1 MTRPRRPIR
10 SAGLATA
17 LLLLSPLPA
26 AAGDDPAQP
35 AGSAPA
41 FRGGGSFVETF
52 TSLGD
57 RRWYVSDGWVNGD
70 HQRCTWSRQRV
81 QIPTTGGLTLTLSDS
96 PYKDRAFSC
105 AEIQTNERYG
115 YGTYEVRM
123 RAGAASGLVSAF
135 FTFNGPENGDRRT
148 NDEIDFEFLG
158 KDTKGVQLN
167 YFTGGTGQ
175 HETIENLGFDAS
187 TTMADYALEWLP
199 DRIRWSVNGR
209 LLREVR
215 GLPDKPIP
223 SHPGKIMLTI
233 WMGQGEDF
241 VSWLGPAS
249 YPGRPI
255 TATFERVAFT
265 KLGDPCGFTGSMVC
279 R

>member
-1 MTRPRRPIR
+1 MTRPPRPIR
-10 SAGLATA
+10 RACLATA
-17 LLLLSPLPA
+17 LLLPVLPA
-26 AAGDDPAQP
+26 AAGDEPAQP
-35 AGSAPA
+35 ARSAPA

-81 QIPTTGGLTLTLSDS
+81 QIPATGALTLTLSDS

-105 AEIQTNERYG
+105 AEIQTKERYG

-135 FTFNGPENGDRRT
+135 FTYNGAEDGDRRT

-158 KDTKGVQLN
+158 KDTTGVQLN

-175 HETIENLGFDAS
+175 HETIEALGFDAS

-199 DRIRWSVNGR
+199 DRLRWSVNGR

-215 GLPDKPIP
+215 AAPDRPIP
-223 SHPGKIMLTI
+223 SHPGKIMLSI
-233 WMGQGEDF
+233 WMGQGADF

-265 KLGDPCGFTGSMVC
+265 KLGDPCGFKGSIVC